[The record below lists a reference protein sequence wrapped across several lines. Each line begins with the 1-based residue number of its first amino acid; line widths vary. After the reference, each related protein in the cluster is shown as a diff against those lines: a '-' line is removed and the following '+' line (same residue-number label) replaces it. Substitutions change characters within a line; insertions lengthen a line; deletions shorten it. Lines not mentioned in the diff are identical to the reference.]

1 MKLIGITGPTGAG
14 KTTALGALEELGTV
28 IIDADAVYHRLL
40 AESAALRAALAER
53 FGREILD
60 GAGGLDRKRLGAV
73 AFSKGQSLSDLNKI
87 TAGFICKELERLCAQ
102 AEAEGR
108 NAAIDAIRLI
118 ESGVGTRCG
127 AIVGVL
133 APKELRIRRIMAREG
148 ISYEYA
154 LSRVEAQPE
163 DAFFRRHC
171 QYILYNDAAKTR
183 EAFRAEALRLF
194 RRLLEPA

>member
-40 AESAALRAALAER
+40 AESAALRA
-53 FGREILD
+53 D